1 MNQDSAYVG
10 IDVSK
15 GTLDTFVSTTGRVEQ
30 FLNTQTDIQRLAQ
43 HLKAQSPALVVL
55 EATGG
60 FERLVAADLVAA
72 GLPVVIVNP
81 RQVRNFAKA
90 TGLLAKTDALDAR
103 VIAEFAQAVKPA
115 IREIPNEHVH
125 ELVDLLSR
133 RRQIIDMIVAEEC
146 RLKQAKFKTL
156 QQDIK
161 AHLVWLKKRLKNADK
176 DLHDMIK
183 ASPIWKANYDLLC
196 EVKGVGDVLALSLLA
211 MLPELGRVNRKQVAA
226 LVGVAPYNCDSG
238 VFKGR
243 RRIWGGRSELRRV
256 LFMAALSSKTHNPV
270 IEKFYSHLL
279 AAGKTKKVALV
290 ACMRKLLTILN
301 AMIRDQKHFKEVA

>member
-1 MNQDSAYVG
+1 MDQDAAFVG

-15 GTLDTFVSTTGRVEQ
+15 GKLDSFVSTTGQVLQ
-30 FLNTQTDIQRLAQ
+30 FDNTHVDIQRLAKY
-43 HLKAQSPALVVL
+43 LKAQSPVLVVL

-60 FERLVAADLVAA
+60 CERLVAAELSAA

-90 TGLLAKTDALDAR
+90 TGQLAKTDALDAQ
-103 VIAEFAQAVKPA
+103 VIAEFARAVQPA
-115 IREIPNEHVH
+115 IRELPDEHTR
-125 ELVDLLSR
+125 ELADLLAR
-133 RRQIIDMIVAEEC
+133 RRQIIDMIVAEDS
-146 RLKQAKFKTL
+146 RLKQAVLKALKR
-156 QQDIK
+156 DIT
-161 AHLVWLKKRLKNADK
+161 AHIVWLKKRLKNADD
-176 DLHDMIK
+176 DLHAAIK

-211 MLPELGRVNRKQVAA
+211 MLPELGKVNRKQVAA

-238 VFKGR
+238 VFKGH
-243 RRIWGGRSELRRV
+243 RRIWGGRAEIRSV
-256 LFMAALSSKTHNPV
+256 LYMAALSSKTHNPV
-270 IEKFYSHLL
+270 IKRFYNHLL

-301 AMIRDQKHFKEVA
+301 AMIRDQKHFAEMT